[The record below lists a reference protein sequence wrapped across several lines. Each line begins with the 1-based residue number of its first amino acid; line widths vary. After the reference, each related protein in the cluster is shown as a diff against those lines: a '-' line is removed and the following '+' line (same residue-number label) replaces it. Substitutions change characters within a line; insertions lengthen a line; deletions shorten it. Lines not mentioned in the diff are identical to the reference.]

1 MIKEKERSKET
12 ADKIER
18 MEVSL
23 GTELVPVAADLYIR
37 KHGATDH
44 IVLQSTLP
52 GGEGVLVASAESLP
66 ALNAILTSLVSARAK
81 DVPEK

>member
-1 MIKEKERSKET
+1 MSKEKAKET
-12 ADKIER
+12 AAKVEL

-23 GTELVPVAADLYIR
+23 GTELVPVAGDLYIR

-66 ALNAILTSLVSARAK
+66 ALNAILTSLVNQRAK
-81 DVPEK
+81 DVPKE